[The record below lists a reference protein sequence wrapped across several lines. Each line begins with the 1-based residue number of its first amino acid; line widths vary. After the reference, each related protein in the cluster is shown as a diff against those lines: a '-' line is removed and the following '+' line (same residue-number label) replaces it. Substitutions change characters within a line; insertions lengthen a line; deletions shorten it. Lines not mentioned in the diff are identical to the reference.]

1 MVYGN
6 LGLYGII
13 NMVLYMVFYGMILY
27 GNIMVWYVKYRAC
40 SRKCVV
46 VYANVDAKLYGI
58 WYSLACSGLE
68 FSIVTAMKNK
78 IALHCGMHC

>member
-27 GNIMVWYVKYRAC
+27 GNI
-40 SRKCVV
+40 
-46 VYANVDAKLYGI
+46 I
-58 WYSLACSGLE
+58 WY
-68 FSIVTAMKNK
+68 
-78 IALHCGMHC
+78 GMSNIGHV